1 MKIYFERSGGL
12 AGMRIVATLDTDT
25 LPSDE
30 VHQIQAMVDNA
41 KFFDLP
47 SKSPKPK
54 KGADYF
60 QYKITVETEGRKHT
74 VETNDVAIKPTLRPF
89 VDFLVKKARK
99 KQTKNQELDNI
110 HYSFLLIVGN
120 IKTDNADTTNR
131 DKRNKLADADKMAIL
146 RLCHNYLPLQQL

>member
-12 AGMRIVATLDTDT
+12 AGMRIVATLDTDS

-30 VHQIQAMVDNA
+30 AHQIQAMVTGA

-47 SKSPKPK
+47 SKLPQPK

-60 QYKITVETEGRKHT
+60 QYKITVEKEGRKHT
-74 VETNDVAIKPTLRPF
+74 VETSDATMQPALRPL

-99 KQTKNQELDNI
+99 GK
-110 HYSFLLIVGN
+110 
-120 IKTDNADTTNR
+120 
-131 DKRNKLADADKMAIL
+131 
-146 RLCHNYLPLQQL
+146 